1 MVEGVEVEVAAG
13 LVSIGVTLGSNRE
26 VLEEEKLAGLQ
37 TQIIIVSI
45 SATTAIVGL
54 TFLKNQKALKGQKT
68 GIAL

>member
-26 VLEEEKLAGLQ
+26 VLEEEKLASLQ